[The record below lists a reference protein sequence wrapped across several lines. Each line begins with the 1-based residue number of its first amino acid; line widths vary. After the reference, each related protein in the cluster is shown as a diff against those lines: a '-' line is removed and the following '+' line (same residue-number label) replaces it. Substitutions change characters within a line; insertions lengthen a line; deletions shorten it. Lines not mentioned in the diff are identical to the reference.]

1 MSQEFT
7 FEATVWLY
15 EGKSAWH
22 FVSLPRAVAAE
33 ISGSVKGSR
42 KPFGS
47 VKVMAILG
55 STRWNTSLFRDTNRD
70 SFLLPIKA
78 TVRLREQIHTGMRV
92 EVSLLLHQAVD
103 SRNSDKTGGLKT
115 KPQ

>member
-15 EGKSAWH
+15 GGKSAWH
-22 FVSLPRAVAAE
+22 FVTLPRAVAAE
-33 ISGSVKGSR
+33 IIGGVMGSR

-47 VKVMAILG
+47 VKVLAILG
-55 STRWNTSLFRDTNRD
+55 GTRWNTSLFRDTNKD

-78 TVRLREQIHTGMRV
+78 AVRLREQIQAGMRV

-103 SRNSDKTGGLKT
+103 SRKSDNKAWHKTRS
-115 KPQ
+115 Q